1 MFLAG
6 NSGLKVRRSF
16 LKKRTKKL
24 LHIGSRLLKHRKLIF
39 KSILFIFSEKKSLL
53 PSVNALAD
61 VSIIDSFAL
70 FYHSVG
76 DIRGRD
82 VNGRLEYPNPN
93 WPRRIHRPADRLR
106 ASPHLA

>member
-1 MFLAG
+1 
-6 NSGLKVRRSF
+6 

-24 LHIGSRLLKHRKLIF
+24 LHIGSRLLKHRNLIF
-39 KSILFIFSEKKSLL
+39 KSILLIFSEKKSLL

-61 VSIIDSFAL
+61 VSVIDSCAL

-93 WPRRIHRPADRLR
+93 WPRVSTGRPIGYARHLTWRSQSSRL
-106 ASPHLA
+106 